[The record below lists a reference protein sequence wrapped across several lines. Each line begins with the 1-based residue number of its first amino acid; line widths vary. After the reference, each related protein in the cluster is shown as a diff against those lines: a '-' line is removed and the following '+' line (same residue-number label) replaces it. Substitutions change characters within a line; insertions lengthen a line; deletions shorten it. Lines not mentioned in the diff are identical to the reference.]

1 MAKKMLIMMTCGPDT
16 PTRLATPFHQA
27 MTATALDA
35 EEVIVVFTM
44 EGTRLLK
51 KGVAE
56 NVFAKQGS
64 GHSVLEAIQTCK
76 ECGIKFYVCPSSLEL
91 HNMTLDDCI
100 PELDGGMGAAGYAAM
115 GMQDDVVVFCY

>member
-1 MAKKMLIMMTCGPDT
+1 MAKKMLIMLTSGPDT

-56 NVFAKQGS
+56 HVYAKQGS

-91 HNMTLDDCI
+91 HDMTLDDCI
-100 PELDGGMGAAGYAAM
+100 AELDGGMGAAGYAAM
-115 GMQDDVVVFCY
+115 GMQDDVVVFSY

>member
-1 MAKKMLIMMTCGPDT
+1 MAKKMLIMMTSGPDT

-56 NVFAKQGS
+56 KVFAKQGS
-64 GHSVLEAIQTCK
+64 GHSVLDAIQTCK
-76 ECGIKFYVCPSSLEL
+76 ECGIKFFVCPSSLEL
-91 HNMTLDDCI
+91 HGMTLDDCI